1 MGVFSKPELR
11 KHPQQK
17 VKFDRILLMNKL
29 VLFDGNAIMHR
40 AYHALPPLTARNG
53 EPINAV
59 YGLISMLLKVIADI
73 KPTHIIF
80 AFDRPEPTF
89 RKKILKTY
97 QAQRPE
103 MEEALSGQFKKA
115 QEVIK
120 ALGIPLYDK
129 AGFEADDVIG
139 SIAESVKKIKIKTL
153 IVTGDRDMLQLVD
166 EKADTLLYVPMKGLS
181 DAKEFGKAETI
192 ERMGVAPEQIVDY
205 KALVGDPSDN
215 YKGVPGIGPKTAI
228 LLLEKYET
236 LDNIYGH
243 LQELPD
249 KLKEKLETHKDSA
262 YQSQTLAKIVTDV
275 DINFDLNKAKT
286 WELDSD
292 KVTKLFE
299 QYGFRTLSRR
309 VKEVGKAI
317 ADEKQMSLL

>member
-1 MGVFSKPELR
+1 
-11 KHPQQK
+11 
-17 VKFDRILLMNKL
+17 MNKL

-59 YGLISMLLKVIADI
+59 YGLISMLLKVIQDV

-89 RKKILKTY
+89 RKEILETY

-103 MEEALSGQFKKA
+103 MEKELSGQFVKA
-115 QEVIK
+115 QAVIK
-120 ALGIPLYDK
+120 AFGIPVYDK

-139 SIAESVKKIKIKTL
+139 SIAAKIENWKLKIGNSDFKVL
-153 IVTGDRDMLQLVD
+153 IITGDRDMLQLVD
-166 EKADTLLYVPMKGLS
+166 EKNDIKLYMPLKGLT

-192 ERMGVAPEQIVDY
+192 ERMGVGPEQIIDF

-215 YKGVPGIGPKTAI
+215 YKGVPGIGPKTALT
-228 LLLEKYET
+228 LLKKYKT
-236 LDNIYGH
+236 LDTIYKH
-243 LQELPD
+243 LDEIPE
-249 KLKEKLETHKDSA
+249 KLKEKLTTFKDSA

-275 DINFDLNKAKT
+275 DINFDLEKANK

-299 QYGFRTLSRR
+299 QYGFRTLTKR
-309 VKEVGKAI
+309 VKEVGKKI
-317 ADEKQMSLL
+317 EEEKQMSLL